1 MFPPELCL
9 SFVPRSRDGQGRRVW
24 LQLRSSL
31 DPASGECGAGD
42 IIYRPRWVPS
52 ANSWP
57 LEKGDGRDLERPTG
71 PQDLSRAPT
80 VYREGL
86 SEEVTLEEGSEGR
99 KGARGEGIP
108 AGKTS

>member
-1 MFPPELCL
+1 M
-9 SFVPRSRDGQGRRVW
+9 W

-31 DPASGECGAGD
+31 DPASGERGAGD
-42 IIYRPRWVPS
+42 IIYRPRWLPS

-57 LEKGDGRDLERPTG
+57 LEKGGSRDLGWPTG
-71 PQDLSRAPT
+71 PQDLGRAPT

-99 KGARGEGIP
+99 KGVHGEGTS